1 MSSHRSS
8 SEATTYRDRSPVSP
22 ASPISPGSLPQWLR
36 PGRSR
41 KGLCSSSRLKI
52 ASLAAGCILLG
63 WLVTPSLGPTEDI
76 SQLRAGAIYD
86 PASGGVMSE
95 PNAYGQPDLVEEGS
109 EEDEEADGP
118 SVKDALSDLHHAV
131 TDKLQYWNPY
141 ASKTDKPGT
150 NRTLA
155 SKTGSKAAT
164 SSTAAL
170 GGESISEGLP
180 ESERLGA
187 RTRVG
192 KCTILFNGNSYWERA
207 IRTHEQ
213 HDRMHGYRLH
223 VLRQHLMDDVWSKP
237 AYILSLLLRELAKP
251 DSERLDW
258 LFWVD
263 ADTVVLN
270 PYVPVEVFLPPS
282 GPEFEDVNL
291 LYSND
296 WNGLNNGVFPIRVN
310 RWAVDLFSAIV
321 SYRYYR
327 PDDPLVFRDQSAMNT
342 IMNEPKFKKGVVAA
356 PQRWFNAYQGEHNET
371 LAPFQIRRGDL
382 LVHFAGVPNREERMG
397 YWLERAEQ
405 HLDDWEVP
413 LKSTSYPQ
421 ERADFWNEYK
431 ESKKNWRST
440 VAETRQK
447 ASQAMSKIAEQMQDF
462 GDRLTDEQKSRLETA
477 RQELV
482 QVLGDERLSDDM
494 GKLNEKIDAMQLA
507 ADPLTDNIKN
517 AQKLLLASAHEAIF
531 AGERDAPANEAT
543 NGQGVLEL
551 TAVNNAIQ
559 NLKELIMAPQE
570 QWHKPSILAAT
581 NAVTEARA
589 RMQQKLEMEKAAQS
603 AASHIQQAKAA
614 LEGQAANK
622 AAAEAAE
629 DDEDEDEDSEDDE
642 VDVGGKSGLPIQDTG
657 VLPVVGQHG
666 PVAAVVV
673 TAQMPA
679 TTLIQIATVIGEAI
693 IATVTGPAVV
703 HTVIQDAVVATLW
716 TTVQDE
722 APAAT
727 STAGGLGEDR
737 SR

>member
-1 MSSHRSS
+1 MN
-8 SEATTYRDRSPVSP
+8 E
-22 ASPISPGSLPQWLR
+22 
-36 PGRSR
+36 
-41 KGLCSSSRLKI
+41 
-52 ASLAAGCILLG
+52 
-63 WLVTPSLGPTEDI
+63 PT
-76 SQLRAGAIYD
+76 G
-86 PASGGVMSE
+86 
-95 PNAYGQPDLVEEGS
+95 YGQPESAEEGS
-109 EEDEEADGP
+109 EDGEEEDGP
-118 SVKDALSDLHHAV
+118 FMKGALSDLHHAM

-141 ASKTDKPGT
+141 ASKTDKPGI
-150 NRTLA
+150 NRTPA

-213 HDRMHGYRLH
+213 HDRIHGYRLH

-263 ADTVVLN
+263 ADTVILN
-270 PYVPVEVFLPPS
+270 PYVPVEVFLPPP

-321 SYRYYR
+321 SFRYYR

-440 VAETRQK
+440 VAENRQK

-462 GDRLTDEQKSRLETA
+462 GDRLTDEQKSRLESA
-477 RQELV
+477 RQEMV

-517 AQKLLLASAHEAIF
+517 AQKLLLISAHEAIL
-531 AGERDAPANEAT
+531 AGEREALAYQAT
-543 NGQGVLEL
+543 DGQGVLEFN
-551 TAVNNAIQ
+551 AVNNAIQ

-589 RMQQKLEMEKAAQS
+589 RMQEKSDLEKAEQS
-603 AASHIQQAKAA
+603 AAIEIQQAKAA
-614 LEGQAANK
+614 LERQTAHK
-622 AAAEAAE
+622 AVTGADDDDE
-629 DDEDEDEDSEDDE
+629 DDEANA
-642 VDVGGKSGLPIQDTG
+642 SGMPVQDAG
-657 VLPVVGQHG
+657 VLPVAGQHG

-679 TTLIQIATVIGEAI
+679 TTLTQIATVIGEAV

-703 HTVIQDAVVATLW
+703 HTIIQDAVVATLW
-716 TTVQDE
+716 TSVQDE

-727 STAGGLGEDR
+727 DTGNGLGR
-737 SR
+737 R